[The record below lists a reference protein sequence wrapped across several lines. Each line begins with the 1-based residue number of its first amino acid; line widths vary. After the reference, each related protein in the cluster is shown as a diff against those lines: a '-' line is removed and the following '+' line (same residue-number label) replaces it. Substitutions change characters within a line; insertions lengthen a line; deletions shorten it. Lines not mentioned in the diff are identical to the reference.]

1 MVESAIKNGGK
12 RGGNLNSMAINTIR
26 LSSTIRARQ
35 ISPEAQ
41 QEVRM
46 RAVTDLWKKIRELND
61 SDADRMKIADT
72 YLKLGDVLQLLPQHY
87 RIVLGGSIAPEG

>member
-1 MVESAIKNGGK
+1 
-12 RGGNLNSMAINTIR
+12 MAINTVR
-26 LSSTIRARQ
+26 LSNTIRARQ
-35 ISPEAQ
+35 IRPEAQ
-41 QEVRM
+41 HEVRM

-61 SDADRMKIADT
+61 SDADRMKIADM

>member
-1 MVESAIKNGGK
+1 
-12 RGGNLNSMAINTIR
+12 MAINTIR
-26 LSSTIRARQ
+26 LSNTVRAKQ
-35 ISPEAQ
+35 IGLEAQ

-46 RAVTDLWKKIRELND
+46 RAATDLWKRIRELND

-72 YLKLGDVLQLLPQHY
+72 YLKLGDVLQLLPDHY

>member
-1 MVESAIKNGGK
+1 
-12 RGGNLNSMAINTIR
+12 MAINTIR